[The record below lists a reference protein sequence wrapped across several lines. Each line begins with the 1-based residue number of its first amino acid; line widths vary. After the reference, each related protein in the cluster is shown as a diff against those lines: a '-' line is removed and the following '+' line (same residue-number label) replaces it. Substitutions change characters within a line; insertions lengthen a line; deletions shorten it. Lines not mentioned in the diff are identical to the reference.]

1 MKKTACLLLAALIA
15 CLLPLTAAA
24 LGVGD
29 PAPELK
35 AGQWIKYGPV
45 ESLAPTQTYVVEF
58 WATWCG
64 PCRST
69 IPHLTQLAHEFP
81 EVTFIGM
88 NVWERGADST
98 AQVTDFV
105 KSMDSKMDYA
115 VAMDTAD
122 NFMARNW
129 MEAAGQNGIPA
140 AFVVHQGNIVWI
152 GHPMG
157 DLQETLQAIT
167 AGTFD
172 LDTVRQRADAE
183 QRVQTFMVK
192 LLEGASDEGMA
203 AEGAAI
209 EALQADV
216 GNLGPDGGPFVTADM
231 IQLVRNQKAEM
242 ETRQK
247 AMNTIEQYIAAIGPK
262 GAAEEAAKMG
272 AELEALDLRNPAILN
287 EIAWNI
293 LTGDEVQ
300 HRDIP
305 LATRLAKKAVELTS
319 ERRGEI
325 LDTYARAFFEV
336 GQLAEALEW
345 QQKAARVAPNDRE
358 IADTLRQYQAAVAA
372 AAAAPAAE

>member
-1 MKKTACLLLAALIA
+1 MKKFACLFFVVVIVG
-15 CLLPLTAAA
+15 LLPVAAFA

-35 AGQWIKYGPV
+35 AAQWIKHGPV
-45 ESLAPTQTYVVEF
+45 DALDPAQTYVVEF

-69 IPHLTQLAHEFP
+69 IPHLTQMARQFTN
-81 EVTFIGM
+81 VTFIGM
-88 NVWERGADST
+88 NVWERGADPT
-98 AQVTDFV
+98 PRVTEFV
-105 KSMDSKMDYA
+105 NSMGSKMDYA
-115 VAMDTAD
+115 VAMDTT
-122 NFMARNW
+122 NWFMAKNW

-140 AFVVHQGNIVWI
+140 AFVVHQGRIAWI

-167 AGTFD
+167 AGTFN
-172 LDTVRQRADAE
+172 LETVRQRADAE
-183 QRVQTFMVK
+183 QRVQNFVVK
-192 LLEGASDEGMA
+192 LMEGASDEEVA

-216 GNLGPDGGPFVTADM
+216 GNLGPDGTPFVTADM
-231 IQLVRNQKAEM
+231 IKLVRNQKAEM

-247 AMNTIEQYIAAIGPK
+247 AMKTIEQYLAAIGPK
-262 GAAEEAAKMG
+262 GSAVEAAKMG

-287 EIAWNI
+287 EIAWDI
-293 LTGDEVQ
+293 LTNEEVQ
-300 HRDIP
+300 HRDLP
-305 LATRLAKKAVELTS
+305 LATRLAKKAVELTA

-325 LDTYARAFFEV
+325 LDTYARALFDA
-336 GQLAEALEW
+336 GQVAEAIEW

-358 IADTLRQYQAAVAA
+358 IAETLQRYQAAAQSL
-372 AAAAPAAE
+372 APTQE